1 MIAAYTP
8 PRVPAPGGNSRC
20 FGQPYL
26 TGGKEARYNSKSFA
40 GFAFTGTYKIMVWFV
55 ILMGLKLTIYRRC

>member
-8 PRVPAPGGNSRC
+8 PRVPAPGGNSRY

-26 TGGKEARYNSKSFA
+26 TGGKEARYNCKSFA
-40 GFAFTGTYKIMVWFV
+40 GFAFTYKIMAWFV
-55 ILMGLKLTIYRRC
+55 ILMGLKFTIYRRC

>member
-8 PRVPAPGGNSRC
+8 PRVPAPGGNSRY

-26 TGGKEARYNSKSFA
+26 TGGKEVGYKGKSFG
-40 GFAFTGTYKIMVWFV
+40 GFGIDTDGNSNY
-55 ILMGLKLTIYRRC
+55 ILEYSLASDFNVF

>member
-8 PRVPAPGGNSRC
+8 PRVPARGGNSRY

-26 TGGKEARYNSKSFA
+26 TGGKEVGYNGKSSG
-40 GFAFTGTYKIMVWFV
+40 GFGIDSNGNSSCILEYGLASDFNAF
-55 ILMGLKLTIYRRC
+55 